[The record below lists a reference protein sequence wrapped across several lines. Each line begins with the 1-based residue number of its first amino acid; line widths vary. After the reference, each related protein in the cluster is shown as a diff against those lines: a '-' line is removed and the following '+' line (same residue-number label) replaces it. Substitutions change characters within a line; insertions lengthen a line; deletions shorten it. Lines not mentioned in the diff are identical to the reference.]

1 MIITKNI
8 EAASDALK
16 HGLLIAYPTEA
27 VFGLGCDPFNEKA
40 VHELLSLKHRAVEK
54 GLILIAH
61 DWHQIVD
68 LCTAVNETALHRAHS
83 TWPGPV
89 TWVFPASEKAPPWIC
104 GNHPSIALRITQHPL
119 ASALC
124 AAFGGPIVSTS
135 ANVEGAPPAQD
146 SATVQ
151 RYFNS
156 DLNLILEG
164 SLGNLAKPT
173 PIKDILTGEIF
184 RS

>member
-8 EAASDALK
+8 EAASDTLK
-16 HGLLIAYPTEA
+16 QGLLIAYPTEA

-40 VHELLSLKHRAVEK
+40 VNDLLSLKHRSVEK

-61 DWHQIVD
+61 DWDQIED
-68 LCTAVNETALHRAHS
+68 LCAPMDETALHRARS
-83 TWPGPV
+83 TWPGPA
-89 TWVFPASEKAPPWIC
+89 TWVFPASEKAPRWIC
-104 GNHPSIALRITQHPL
+104 GNHASIALRITQHPL

-135 ANVEGAPPAQD
+135 ANIEGEPPAKD
-146 SATVQ
+146 IATIES
-151 RYFNS
+151 YFKS
-156 DLNLILEG
+156 DLPLILEG

-173 PIKDILTGEIF
+173 PIKDVLTGETF
-184 RS
+184 RA